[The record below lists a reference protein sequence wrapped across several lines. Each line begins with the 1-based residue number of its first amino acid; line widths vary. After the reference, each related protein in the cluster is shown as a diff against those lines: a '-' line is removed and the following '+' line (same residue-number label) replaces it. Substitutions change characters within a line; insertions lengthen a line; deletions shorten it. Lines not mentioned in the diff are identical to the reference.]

1 MQLDADRVL
10 ASVRRALDEDLDK
23 RGDLSAEAVV
33 PSDRQATAYIVA
45 KQAGVL
51 AGIEL
56 ARATCAELDPDCDV
70 HVALEDGKS
79 FDVGDRVFHVSGS
92 ARALLAAERTALN
105 FLQRL
110 SGIATRTRR
119 FVDELRGTGAVVL
132 ETRKTTPGLRY
143 FEKYAVRVGGGQ
155 NHRYGLFDRVMLKE
169 NHFALSGNGMD
180 PAGYRKTVEQAVAVG
195 GTHGPV
201 TVEVR
206 SVAEA
211 EAAYAGG
218 ADILLLDNMDLVAL
232 RETVQRVHDLK
243 RQDDRDV
250 MLEASGGIDLE
261 SAAMIAATGVDR
273 LSVGGLTHSVPSI
286 DLSMLVE
293 GAEASAPSTQN

>member
-1 MQLDADRVL
+1 MQLDSQIVL
-10 ASVRRALDEDLDK
+10 ESVRRALAEDLEE
-23 RGDLSAEAVV
+23 RGDLTAEAVV
-33 PSDRQATAYIVA
+33 PADRQANAYIIA
-45 KQAGVL
+45 KQDGVL

-56 ARATCAELDPDCDV
+56 ARAACLELDPDCEV
-70 HVALEDGKS
+70 TLALPDGS
-79 FDVGDRVFHVSGS
+79 NFAVGERVFHVRGR

-110 SGIATRTRR
+110 SGIATRTKL
-119 FVDELRGTGAVVL
+119 FVEELRGTGAVVL

-169 NHFALSGNGMD
+169 NHFALSGNGTD
-180 PAGYRKTVEQAVAVG
+180 AAGYRKTVEQAVAFG
-195 GTHGPV
+195 GKHGPV

-206 SVAEA
+206 SVEEA
-211 EAAYAGG
+211 EAAYFGG

-232 RETVQRVHDLK
+232 RETVQRMRDLR
-243 RQDDRDV
+243 RQEDRDV
-250 MLEASGGIDLE
+250 LLEASGGINLE
-261 SAAMIAATGVDR
+261 SAAMIAATGVER

-293 GAEASAPSTQN
+293 GAEAPQA